1 MADFTPRSVVEGRLD
16 APETTAGKNGLLL
29 VYRRG
34 GALTARGMK
43 REEAKKEDAAQ
54 EDNLLHCHV
63 DEGRERVIYS

>member
-29 VYRRG
+29 G